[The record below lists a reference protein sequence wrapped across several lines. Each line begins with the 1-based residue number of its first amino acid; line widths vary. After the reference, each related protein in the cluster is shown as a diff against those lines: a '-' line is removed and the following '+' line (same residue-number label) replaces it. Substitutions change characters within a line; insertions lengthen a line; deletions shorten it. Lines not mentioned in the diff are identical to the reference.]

1 MIKLRIHFGL
11 FLGIVIL
18 TQSCFDPSKPNY
30 QYFPNMYES
39 LGYETYADSDAF
51 NNGIEA
57 QIPVENTVSRGWA
70 PYDYPDTN
78 DGYENAKIN
87 LLSPIQTNDV
97 NLNTGKE
104 LYGIY
109 CAVCHGNK
117 GDGQGILMRRE
128 KFLGIP
134 SYKDRDI
141 TPGSIYHVLMYGKN
155 AMGSHAAQVNAKERW
170 QIAQHVMLL
179 RSKLIK

>member
-1 MIKLRIHFGL
+1 MISLE
-11 FLGIVIL
+11 
-18 TQSCFDPSKPNY
+18 SCSNSSSPNY
-30 QYFPNMYES
+30 QYFPNMYEPI
-39 LGYETYADSDAF
+39 GYETYADSDAF
-51 NNGIEA
+51 SNGIEA
-57 QIPVENTVSRGWA
+57 QIPVENTVARGWT
-70 PYDYPDTN
+70 PYDFLNTN
-78 DGYENAKIN
+78 EGYELAKMNLKSPIEINEEN
-87 LLSPIQTNDV
+87 LLN
-97 NLNTGKE
+97 GKE

-109 CAVCHGNK
+109 CAVCHGDK
-117 GDGQGILMRRE
+117 GDGQGILMTRE

-155 AMGSHAAQVNAKERW
+155 AMGSHAGQVNAKERW